1 MFPNIKFFFSILG
14 TKFDFLVYLSER
26 LLQLV
31 EVVLH
36 LKINYSVTAAAFMR
50 EDSIIDSCA
59 YSAMKQRKRRD
70 CRLFPDYLVKI
81 LWQKCFASG
90 NEKVKLTSY
99 EIVFS

>member
-36 LKINYSVTAAAFMR
+36 LKINYSVTAAAFRR

-70 CRLFPDYLVKI
+70 LVRI
-81 LWQKCFASG
+81 LWQKGFASG
-90 NEKVKLTSY
+90 NEKVELTSY